1 MVASYSEL
9 YEEGEVNH
17 INGPTHPPGEDGVRL
32 CEEGDKKKKKKR
44 KKELIKRPTTGRRK
58 WVLYSKLTTPMG
70 VVSTLSLKAVKI
82 SCLEQEIRPNT
93 VDMIDFTFFIQF

>member
-9 YEEGEVNH
+9 YEEGEVDH

-32 CEEGDKKKKKKR
+32 CEEGDKKKKKKEER
-44 KKELIKRPTTGRRK
+44 ANQRPTTGRRK

-70 VVSTLSLKAVKI
+70 VVSTLSLKAVKLAVLSRKSGQTPLI
-82 SCLEQEIRPNT
+82 
-93 VDMIDFTFFIQF
+93 